1 MSKATKSNES
11 SAAGPEAIPFETA
24 VERLE
29 GVVEAMEAED
39 LPLESLLAKFE
50 EGVRLAQTCQTKL
63 SEAELKVKQLEKNLA
78 GELKVKPLNLAE
90 GEEL

>member
-1 MSKATKSNES
+1 MSKATKSNEAP
-11 SAAGPEAIPFETA
+11 AASLEAIPFEAA

-50 EGVRLAQTCQTKL
+50 EGVRLAKTCQAKL
-63 SEAELKVKQLEKNLA
+63 SEAELKVKQLETNLA
-78 GELKVKPLNLAE
+78 GELKIKPASQP
-90 GEEL
+90 EEDEL